1 MSSSNESPAACEVI
15 LFRLRGIPIYQ
26 GTLAILLRDPEKVGI
41 VFDHLWDQEAQTH
54 LVHFLLDGQVIL
66 VTRSDI
72 RLP

>member
-1 MSSSNESPAACEVI
+1 MACSSESPAACEVI
-15 LFRLRGIPIYQ
+15 LFRLRGIPVYQ
-26 GTLAILLRDPEKVGI
+26 GTLATLLRDPEKVGI
-41 VFDHLWDQEAQTH
+41 VLDHIWDGDAQTH